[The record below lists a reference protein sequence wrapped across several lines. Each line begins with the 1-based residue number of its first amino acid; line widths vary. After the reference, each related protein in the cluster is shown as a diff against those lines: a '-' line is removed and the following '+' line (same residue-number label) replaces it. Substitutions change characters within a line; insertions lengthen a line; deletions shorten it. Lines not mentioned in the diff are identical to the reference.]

1 MGRKKIVNGLKK
13 IIPENRMV
21 YDEQL
26 LEKYATD
33 ESGGKFSIPLV
44 ACLPETEEEV
54 VEIIKFSHKEKIPVV
69 PRGKGTGLSGGA
81 IPVVPSIV
89 ISTEFLNRIIEI
101 DKENFTV
108 KTQPGIITGDLKRNV
123 EQFDLFYPPDPA
135 SLDSCSIGGNVAENS
150 GGPSAV
156 KYGTTKDY
164 VKGIKVITPD
174 GEILK
179 FGGKVKKNATGYNVK
194 DIFIGSEGTLGFITE
209 ITLSL
214 LPLPKYSIDLLLAF
228 EKIDHATN
236 AVVKIIHSGIL
247 PSSIEFMEKKALE
260 AAKNFLGNQ
269 MASQK
274 GEAQILLRIDAF
286 EKDLVNKNIEM
297 IDAISSDLKCIDIL
311 VAEDKT
317 FQEKIWKARRSLHD
331 AMVMMSVKRERE
343 DVVVPVNSLPDLIKN
358 IHRIEDKYRI
368 PIITFGHAGD
378 GNVHINILKLNEND
392 KNFDQNI
399 ENVLKEIMELA
410 VKLGGKISG
419 EHGIGIYKKKFM
431 KLVFTDQE
439 IEIQKNI
446 KKLFDP
452 ENLFN
457 PGKIFPDD

>member
-1 MGRKKIVNGLKK
+1 MERNLIFNELKK
-13 IIPENRMV
+13 IIPENRLI

-26 LEKYATD
+26 LEKYSTD
-33 ESGGKFSIPLV
+33 ESGGKFSVPLV
-44 ACLPETEEEV
+44 ACLPENEEEV
-54 VEIIKFSHKEKIPVV
+54 VEIIKFSYKEKIPVV

-81 IPVVPSIV
+81 IPVVPSII
-89 ISTEFLNRIIEI
+89 ISTELLDRIIEI

-108 KTQPGIITGDLKRNV
+108 KTQPGIITGDLKRRV
-123 EQFDLFYPPDPA
+123 EEFDLFYPPDPA

-164 VKGIKVITPD
+164 VKGIKVITPE

-179 FGGKVKKNATGYNVK
+179 FGGKVRKNATGYNLK

-228 EKIDHATN
+228 EKIDDATN

-274 GEAQILLRIDAF
+274 GEAQILLRIDGF
-286 EKDLVNKNIEM
+286 EKDLVNRNIET
-297 IDAISSDLKCIDIL
+297 IDAISSNLKCVDIL
-311 VAEDKT
+311 VAEDKN

-358 IHRIEDKYRI
+358 IHKIEDKYRI

-378 GNVHINILKLNEND
+378 GNVHINILKLDEKD
-392 KNFDQNI
+392 KNFDNNI
-399 ENVLKEIMELA
+399 ENVLKEIMELS
-410 VKLGGKISG
+410 VKLGGKLSG

-439 IEIQKNI
+439 IKIQKNI

>member
-1 MGRKKIVNGLKK
+1 MERNKVIKDLKR
-13 IIPENRMV
+13 IIPENRIV
-21 YDEQL
+21 YDEEL
-26 LEKYATD
+26 LEKYSTD
-33 ESGGKFSIPLV
+33 ESGGRFSFPIV
-44 ACLPETEEEV
+44 ACLPVNEEEII
-54 VEIIKFSHKEKIPVV
+54 EIIKFSHKEKIPLV
-69 PRGKGTGLSGGA
+69 PRGRGTGLSGGA
-81 IPVVPSIV
+81 IPVVPSIIV
-89 ISTEFLNRIIEI
+89 STELFDKIVEI
-101 DKENFTV
+101 DRENFTV
-108 KTQPGIITGDLKRNV
+108 TTQPGIITGDLKKSV
-123 EQFDLFYPPDPA
+123 EKFDLFYPPDPA

-164 VKGIKVITPD
+164 VKGIKVITPE
-174 GEILK
+174 GEIVK
-179 FGGKVKKNATGYNVK
+179 FGGKVKKNATGYNLK

-209 ITLSL
+209 LTLSL

-228 EKIDHATN
+228 EKIDDATN
-236 AVVKIIHSGIL
+236 AVVKIIHSGVL
-247 PSSIEFMEKKALE
+247 PSSVEFMEKKALE

-274 GEAQILLRIDAF
+274 GEAQILLRIDGF
-286 EKDLVNKNIEM
+286 EKEIINRNIEL
-297 IDAISSDLKCIDIL
+297 IDSISSKLKCVDIL
-311 VAEDKT
+311 VAEDKS

-358 IHRIEDKYRI
+358 IHKIEDKYRI

-378 GNVHINILKLNEND
+378 GNVHINILKLDKND
-392 KNFDQNI
+392 KNFDNNI

-410 VKLGGKISG
+410 VKLGGKLSG

-431 KLVFTDQE
+431 KLVFTEEE
-439 IEIQKNI
+439 IKIQKRI

-457 PGKIFPDD
+457 PEKIFPDD